1 MPNDGASSSIP
12 PLHPRRFE
20 MELIRES
27 AANWIMMHE
36 HPFTILEEVGFN
48 LMMKRGWPKWK
59 KISRNTSKSDCLKW
73 GIEKKVFTIIVDN
86 ASSSD
91 SVIRY
96 MKDTLQSTS
105 LVMLEISVEYVNRWN
120 STFEMLSCAL
130 KFKETFQMLK
140 YCVPFFDSCPLE
152 DDWDKG
158 PEYLTSNLFLQ
169 EVQKIKSALDNHV
182 DDQHDL
188 IRDLVKRMKLKFDKY
203 WGECNLFM
211 AIGVAFDPT
220 KKMLAIEL
228 CFPKLYSD
236 QEAKDNLA
244 KVKEIINILYEEY
257 VVESMN
263 KENSKN
269 LASSN
274 TFRSQVSHQRS
285 AYTWEDFN
293 AYCAQVETS

>member
-59 KISRNTSKSDCLKW
+59 KISRNTSKSDCLKVYE
-73 GIEKKVFTIIVDN
+73 IKK
-86 ASSSD
+86 
-91 SVIRY
+91 
-96 MKDTLQSTS
+96 K
-105 LVMLEISVEYVNRWN
+105 
-120 STFEMLSCAL
+120 
-130 KFKETFQMLK
+130 
-140 YCVPFFDSCPLE
+140 
-152 DDWDKG
+152 
-158 PEYLTSNLFLQ
+158 
-169 EVQKIKSALDNHV
+169 
-182 DDQHDL
+182 
-188 IRDLVKRMKLKFDKY
+188 KLKNNLENGLDEIQHVIGDVRDKC
-203 WGECNLFM
+203 GICE
-211 AIGVAFDPT
+211 
-220 KKMLAIEL
+220 
-228 CFPKLYSD
+228 

-293 AYCAQVETS
+293 AYCAQVEIS